1 MKRFFTLFLVL
12 ICLINIPVSLIG
24 NETGIFKD
32 PDPEPTDSI
41 ITEQESTSLYNQDYL
56 KGIEDA
62 QKTVKK
68 SPIFFFSGFCLQL
81 IGVLIPFIMT
91 FDPPPEKLVNKS
103 MSYIMGFKDQY
114 NKSMRSANGML
125 AIIGLISFY
134 AAYFLVYIVYIVIL
148 IASLSWY

>member
-12 ICLINIPVSLIG
+12 ICLINIPISLIG

-41 ITEQESTSLYNQDYL
+41 ITENENTSLYNQDYL

-68 SPIFFFSGFCLQL
+68 SPLFFFSGFCLGL
-81 IGVLIPFIMT
+81 VGVLIPFVIT

-103 MSYIMGFKDQY
+103 ISYVIGFKDQY
-114 NKSMRSANGML
+114 NKSMRSANGKL
-125 AIIGLISFY
+125 AIIGLVSFY
-134 AAYFLVYIVYIVIL
+134 AAYILIYIVVLIV
-148 IASLSWY
+148 SLSWY